1 MSVKEN
7 KQQEVVKEEKSY
19 EAPTVVYESEI
30 QTRAGNSSGGGPL
43 LDPSI
48 DVEGIFND

>member
-1 MSVKEN
+1 MNKADETKETL
-7 KQQEVVKEEKSY
+7 KSY
-19 EAPTVVYESEI
+19 EAPKVVYETTI
-30 QTRAGNSSGGGPL
+30 DTRAGSTTGGPL

>member
-1 MSVKEN
+1 MKMADETKEIL
-7 KQQEVVKEEKSY
+7 KSY
-19 EAPTVVYESEI
+19 EAPTVVYETTI
-30 QTRAGNSSGGGPL
+30 DTRAGSGAGGPL